1 MDELFSSGSLGSSSA
16 APPSHRLSVA
26 PMMDRT
32 DRHFRYMLR
41 QITRRTLLYSEMVTA
56 RAVLHGDVE
65 RLLGFSAI
73 EGPLV
78 LQLGGDRPAEL
89 AAAARLGAAL
99 GYDEINLNV
108 GCPSE
113 RVQQG
118 RFGACLMAEPALVAE
133 CVAALRGAVGVPV
146 TVKHRIGISGHE
158 GYDALTRFV
167 ATVAEAGCA
176 RFDVHA
182 RLALLEGL
190 SPKANRTV
198 PPLRYDVVY
207 RLKRDFPRLCIVVN
221 GGIRTLAEAQA
232 QLEHVDGAMIG
243 RAAYDD
249 PYLLAPADRLF
260 FAGSDRVPTRR
271 AVIEA
276 LLPYVAAL
284 EQSGQPG
291 TRVTRHLLGLL
302 TGRPG
307 ARRWRTA
314 LSAGDGATA
323 TERLRALLLSLPAAV
338 LDET

>member
-1 MDELFSSGSLGSSSA
+1 MSSA
-16 APPSHRLSVA
+16 APPPYRLSVA

-32 DRHFRYMLR
+32 DRHFRYVLR

-182 RLALLEGL
+182 RLALLDGL

-207 RLKRDFPRLCIVVN
+207 QLKRDFPRLCIVLN
-221 GGIRTLAEAQA
+221 GGLRTLAEAQS
-232 QLEHVDGAMIG
+232 QLAHVDGAMIG

-249 PYLLAPADRLF
+249 PYLLARADRLF
-260 FAGSDRVPTRR
+260 FAGTDPVPTRR

-314 LSAGDGATA
+314 LSASDGATA
-323 TERLRALLLSLPAAV
+323 TERLRALLLALPAAV